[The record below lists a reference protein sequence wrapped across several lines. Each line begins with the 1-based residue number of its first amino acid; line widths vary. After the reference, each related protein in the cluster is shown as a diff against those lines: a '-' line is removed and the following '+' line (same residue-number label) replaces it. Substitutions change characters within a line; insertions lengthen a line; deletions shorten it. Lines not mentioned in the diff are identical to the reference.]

1 MQANTLWHKVKEG
14 YRNLDKAL
22 YPLIGLPS
30 YEKYLEHF
38 EKHHP
43 GKTPLTRGEFIRQ
56 AQESRAKNIK
66 C

>member
-1 MQANTLWHKVKEG
+1 MQINLVWVKIKNG
-14 YRNLDKAL
+14 YKNLDKAL

-38 EKHHP
+38 KKNHP
-43 GKTPLTRGEFIRQ
+43 DKTPLDRGEFIRQ
-56 AQESRAKNIK
+56 AQMDRAKNIK

>member
-1 MQANTLWHKVKEG
+1 MQANTLWHKIKKG
-14 YRNLDKAL
+14 YKNLDKAL

-38 EKHHP
+38 KKKHP
-43 GKTPLTRGEFIRQ
+43 GKTPLNRGEFIRA
-56 AQESRAKNIK
+56 AQESRAKNVK